1 MKVLFWLGI
10 AFLLMLP
17 LNFIVVTT
25 GRFLS
30 GESFGEKEVVGLGM
44 AIFGA
49 AAAVI
54 LYRRRSLGSSR
65 GQGER

>member
-1 MKVLFWLGI
+1 MKTLFWLGM

-17 LNFIVVTT
+17 VNFLVVTI
-25 GRFLS
+25 GRILS
-30 GESFGEKEVVGLGM
+30 GEAWGEKDMVGLGM
-44 AIFGA
+44 AIFGV

-65 GQGER
+65 RQGNR